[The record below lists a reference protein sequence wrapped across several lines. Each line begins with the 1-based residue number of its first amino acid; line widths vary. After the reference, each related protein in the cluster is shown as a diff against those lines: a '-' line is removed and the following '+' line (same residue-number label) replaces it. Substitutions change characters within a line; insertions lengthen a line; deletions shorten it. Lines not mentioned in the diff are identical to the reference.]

1 MSSNNQLIIRKRN
14 KYTNKWDI
22 YMNYCVDN
30 EFEYNKEDIIKT
42 TTSLIQAIKWCNK
55 YMKENLVEYGYY
67 VEGLK

>member
-42 TTSLIQAIKWCNK
+42 ETSLIKAIRWCNK
-55 YMKENLVEYGYY
+55 YMVENLVEYGYV
-67 VEGLK
+67 VEEE